1 MSSDALESM
10 RIYRWAVFWVL
21 AGAYILVYFHR
32 LAPAVVAVDMM
43 RDLQT
48 GGSLTGFLGAAYF
61 YPYALM
67 QLPAGLL
74 SDSWGPRKTIS
85 TFFMVAFVGS
95 LVLATAPSA
104 MWAIAGRTLVGIGVA
119 MLFVPTLKVL
129 SEWFSTQEFARMT
142 GLLMLMG
149 GIGSLISTAPLAYL
163 SSAIGWR
170 AAFLVVGG
178 LTLVL
183 LIMVRLLVYDRPSD
197 KGWSSPREISSQN
210 GPKIGLWAGVRQV
223 LANPYFWPMAVW
235 FFCDA
240 GIFFAFGGLWGGP
253 YLMHLYGLSKAR
265 AGQVLAMM
273 ALGLIIGS
281 PFQAWLSNSV
291 FRARKPVV
299 MLSSAIVCALTA
311 VLAFFPQRVPM
322 IGLYLICLG
331 LGIFASA
338 VVVIVFTMTK
348 EMYPGH
354 MAGTSTGL
362 INLFPFAGG
371 AVLQPVMGAVLEASG
386 RVGNA
391 FSVSG
396 YQAAFS
402 ILFAAAIVASVC
414 SLFLKE
420 TLPPAHPSQAPA
432 KP

>member
-1 MSSDALESM
+1 M
-10 RIYRWAVFWVL
+10 RIYRWVVFWVL
-21 AGAYILVYFHR
+21 SGAYILVYFHR

-74 SDSWGPRKTIS
+74 SDSWGPRNTIS
-85 TFFMVAFVGS
+85 TFFLVAFAGS
-95 LVLATAPSA
+95 LVMAAAPSA
-104 MWAIAGRTLVGIGVA
+104 YLAITGRTLVGVGVA

-170 AAFLVVGG
+170 ASFMVVGG
-178 LTLVL
+178 LTLAL
-183 LIMVRLLVYDRPSD
+183 MILVRLFVFDRPAD
-197 KGWSSPREISSQN
+197 KGWPSPMRAPGQSH
-210 GPKIGLWAGVRQV
+210 PKIGLWAGVRQV
-223 LANPYFWPMAVW
+223 LAHPYFWPMAVW

-240 GIFFAFGGLWGGP
+240 GIFFTFGGLWGGP
-253 YLMHLYGLSKAR
+253 FLMHLYGLSKAQ
-265 AGQVLAMM
+265 AGQILSML

-291 FRARKPVV
+291 FKARKPVV
-299 MLSSAIVCALTA
+299 VLSSAIVSGLTA
-311 VLAFFPQRVPM
+311 VLAFSPQGIPM
-322 IGLYLICLG
+322 VGLYLICLG

-348 EMYPGH
+348 EMFPVH

-371 AVLQPVMGAVLEASG
+371 AVLQPVLGAVLEGRG
-386 RVGNA
+386 RVGDA

-396 YQAAFS
+396 YGAAFS
-402 ILFAAAIVASVC
+402 ILFGAALVALAC
-414 SLFLKE
+414 SLFFKE
-420 TLPPAHPSQAPA
+420 TLPQAHRS
-432 KP
+432 